1 MDTNKRTRQKVVKV
15 FSCFNEGTV
24 GVQSEIEISI
34 TPGIPTFEVI
44 GLCGSVIRESRGR
57 IYAAMISSGYEVP
70 KGHIVVS
77 ISPAY
82 LHKSGSSFDLP
93 IAIGLLMASGQL
105 PEFAGK
111 RIYAQGELSLT
122 GFINGTPGAAARL
135 MSMSNNKSDYDMVI
149 IPSGEAN
156 AASIANLEG
165 YPLENLR
172 QIKDLC
178 DGLIPRQKFD
188 AQIIEDDEAD
198 DLDFSCVKGQ
208 EKAMRALVIA
218 ACGYHSILLLG
229 SPGCGKTTAGN
240 VIRGLL
246 PPLTYDEMAE
256 LYTIKEAA
264 GISKDDGSSL
274 CLSSVRPL
282 RRIYPGMTPSRILGS
297 ARNMSPGELVLA
309 DHGIVLADEICD
321 FPNYL
326 LDCLRLPLEEHM
338 VRMQKD
344 GRDFN
349 MPARFLF
356 VGAGN
361 PCRCGMYYEN
371 GSKCNCS
378 PLVRKKYINKI
389 AGPFADRIDLF
400 AEMRSISSKD
410 MYNITNSGKEN
421 LSSVYREMVARVW
434 DVQKERYKDLKGARF
449 NGLLDG
455 SNMDLIR
462 ASSEVVKYA
471 ADLAEKS
478 GFSARGYTKL
488 LRVGRTIADM
498 NEEKDVTCSVVAE
511 AAAYRYR

>member
-1 MDTNKRTRQKVVKV
+1 M
-15 FSCFNEGTV
+15 
-24 GVQSEIEISI
+24 
-34 TPGIPTFEVI
+34 
-44 GLCGSVIRESRGR
+44 
-57 IYAAMISSGYEVP
+57 
-70 KGHIVVS
+70 
-77 ISPAY
+77 
-82 LHKSGSSFDLP
+82 
-93 IAIGLLMASGQL
+93 
-105 PEFAGK
+105 
-111 RIYAQGELSLT
+111 
-122 GFINGTPGAAARL
+122 
-135 MSMSNNKSDYDMVI
+135 
-149 IPSGEAN
+149 
-156 AASIANLEG
+156 
-165 YPLENLR
+165 
-172 QIKDLC
+172 
-178 DGLIPRQKFD
+178 
-188 AQIIEDDEAD
+188 
-198 DLDFSCVKGQ
+198 
-208 EKAMRALVIA
+208 
-218 ACGYHSILLLG
+218 
-229 SPGCGKTTAGN
+229 
-240 VIRGLL
+240 
-246 PPLTYDEMAE
+246 
-256 LYTIKEAA
+256 
-264 GISKDDGSSL
+264 
-274 CLSSVRPL
+274 
-282 RRIYPGMTPSRILGS
+282 
-297 ARNMSPGELVLA
+297 
-309 DHGIVLADEICD
+309 
-321 FPNYL
+321 
-326 LDCLRLPLEEHM
+326 EEHM

-344 GRDFN
+344 GKDFN

-371 GSKCNCS
+371 GSKCSCT

-462 ASSEVVKYA
+462 ASNEVVKYA